1 MAGLPL
7 DVDRLWAFVAVA
19 RERGFSR
26 AARALGRTQ
35 SSLSQAVAELER
47 ELSQP
52 LFVRRPRGVELTAA
66 GRLLHE
72 HAARVLDELDRARAR
87 LTALAELRA
96 GELTIGTSDTLA
108 CHLLPPVFK
117 AFRARHPEIEL
128 RLVNRPSPAVAELV
142 AARAVD
148 VGVVTLPLPDG
159 LRVDGR
165 PIDERVIT
173 TALAVQ
179 RDVVIGP
186 PGDPTVRA
194 ARRVSLDALAARPL
208 VLLARGTASRAH
220 LDAAFK
226 ARGLDPRVAIETGS
240 VDVCK
245 RLAAL
250 GFGLSVV
257 PAFAVERER
266 EDGSLAVAPIDRA
279 TATRGV
285 ALLTPRPGPPT
296 RAAEAFAGIAKQG
309 LRKEPAR

>member
-1 MAGLPL
+1 MAMASLPL
-7 DVDRLWAFVAVA
+7 DVDRLWAFAAVA
-19 RERGFSR
+19 RERGFCR

-47 ELSQP
+47 ELGQP

-66 GRLLHE
+66 GRLLQE

-87 LTALAELRA
+87 LAAVAEMRA

-108 CHLLPPVFK
+108 CHLLPPVFA
-117 AFRARHPEIEL
+117 AFRARHPQVEL

-148 VGVVTLPLPDG
+148 VGVVTLPLPPG
-159 LRVDGR
+159 SKADGR
-165 PIDERVIT
+165 PIEERVVAT
-173 TALAVQ
+173 RVGAQ

-186 PGDPTVRA
+186 PGDATVRTG
-194 ARRVSLDALAARPL
+194 RRVSLEALAARPL
-208 VLLARGTASRAH
+208 VLLARGTGSRAH
-220 LDAAFK
+220 LDAAFS

-245 RLAAL
+245 RLAEL

-266 EDGSLAVAPIDRA
+266 DDGTLAVAAIDRA
-279 TATRGV
+279 IGTRQV

-296 RAAEAFAGIAKQG
+296 RVAEAFAAIAREA
-309 LRKEPAR
+309 LR